1 MNIKNTFSLSIAL
14 LFFLGGISAQEATT
28 VKEKSDIVGE
38 ANGNALYVNV
48 YRAEAKTIIK
58 KLKSELKDKSEDV
71 KIKGLELSALK
82 ASFPLISDS
91 ALTIYANTEEV
102 TSLETYLQVIFLDE
116 GVALSSENNLS
127 GYNSAKAFLY
137 ELANTLSL
145 EASEEYLETHEKELK
160 KLEKELKDLK
170 RKKEKDEKD
179 ILNLKK
185 DIKKYEMTIAKLDHL
200 EKLDEKAINDRSR
213 SEKGILSAK
222 EKIKDNEYDITLNK
236 KEQEKTSD
244 KIKKQKDLVK
254 DAKVSLSVFK

>member
-1 MNIKNTFSLSIAL
+1 MKLKKSFSLGIAF
-14 LFFLGGISAQEATT
+14 LFFLTNLTAQESTT
-28 VKEKSDIVGE
+28 VKEKADVIGE
-38 ANGNALYVNV
+38 ANGNTLYVNV

-71 KIKGLELSALK
+71 KVKGLEVSALK

-91 ALTIYANTEEV
+91 ALNIYANVEEV
-102 TSLETYLQVIFLDE
+102 SALENYLQVIFLDE

-145 EASEEYLETHEKELK
+145 EACEEHLEAQEKELD

-170 RKKEKDEKD
+170 RKKEKEEKD
-179 ILNLKK
+179 ILSLKK
-185 DIKKYEMTIAKLDHL
+185 DIKKYEMTIAKLDQL
-200 EKLDEKAINDRSR
+200 EKLDEKAINDRSK

-222 EKIKDNEYDITLNK
+222 EKIKDNEYDIVLNK
-236 KEQEKTSD
+236 KQQEETSD